1 MRQPKTAAPWRRR
14 AVVSEALE
22 PRQLLAL
29 VTSVVH
35 ARDLAGDGGD
45 EHISVPYNDEI
56 WNQQPGVE
64 YQVGGRWSS
73 TASGGTG
80 STGRGIT
87 LTWSIMPDGTP
98 MGSGVGEPGEPSNL
112 VSLLNARYGSQANWL
127 PLFTS
132 VFDSWSAVSGVT
144 YVYEPNDDG
153 AAFGASGV
161 LGVRGDIRIG
171 AHPIDGAF
179 NVLAYNYFPDHG
191 DMTLDS
197 NDLVVGGFMY
207 STANNS
213 RALRNVVAHEHGHG
227 LGFNHVDPIN
237 ATKLME
243 AFASTSFDG
252 PQFDDRLAVM
262 RNYGDRF
269 EKGAGNNTAGTA
281 TDRGPLGS
289 SDTIDNVA
297 ISTTS
302 DVDFYR
308 FTLSSTQ
315 DVNITLTPTG
325 PTYTQ
330 GPRGGTVTTFVASAQ
345 MDMQLTLLGG
355 DGTTVIA
362 NKNETGL
369 GGGET
374 ISATGLA
381 PGTYYVKVSPAPGA
395 SNNAQT
401 YTLTNA
407 IGGAIVPLTGT
418 ITPVSPDPRDT
429 PVTSIQ
435 ISFSE
440 PINPSTFTIADLTLI
455 REGEAASLSGATLTT
470 SDNITWTLGNLTT
483 ITNRVGIFSLSVGTS
498 IQTADGRFLNSPLSE
513 SWTMN
518 AINGSSLGDT
528 IRIVRASN
536 LANVYIN
543 NFGSTPTYTFNTAN
557 FTQVFINAG
566 GGNDVLELDYTGG
579 TITPSGGYVYD
590 GGTGTDTIRI
600 RGTTVLDTYNVTAT
614 SVSRAAPTS
623 STTFSQVEGIDVQVG
638 KLSLNADLNL
648 LDVTVR
654 NGAAATINASQR
666 LDVLT
671 IETGA
676 AVTMAA
682 NGSRVLTVN
691 SLVLSGTAR
700 LDLMDNAL
708 IVDYAGASPIAAIQS
723 ALISGWASGAWNGDG
738 ISSSVAAG
746 GAGRALGFAE
756 SDDLFGGYPA
766 VFSGQTLIDPAVLV
780 RYTLAGDATL
790 DQRVDSRDLNK
801 LASNWQLAGRR
812 WSQGDFNF
820 DGNTNQGDM
829 DILTGNWQATLPAP
843 PPQVMTS
850 DGRGPVAVRGSRK
863 LTRAIESVVGML

>member
-1 MRQPKTAAPWRRR
+1 MPASRPR
-14 AVVSEALE
+14 VIVSEPLE

-29 VTSVVH
+29 VPSVVDV
-35 ARDLAGDGGD
+35 RDLAGTAGD

-56 WNQQPGVE
+56 WNHGDEPGVE
-64 YQVGGRWSS
+64 YQIGGRWSS

-80 STGRGIT
+80 PTGRGIT
-87 LTWSIMPDGTP
+87 LTWSIIPDGTP
-98 MGSGVGEPGEPSNL
+98 MGSGVGEPAEPSNL
-112 VSLLNARYGSQANWL
+112 VSLLNARYGSQATWL
-127 PLFTS
+127 PLFMS
-132 VFDSWSAVSGVT
+132 VFDAWSAVSGIT

-197 NDLVVGGFMY
+197 NDLSPGGFMY
-207 STANNS
+207 STSNNS

-227 LGFNHVDPIN
+227 LGFNHVDPVN

-269 EKGAGNNTAGTA
+269 EKGAGNNTAATA

-315 DVNITLTPTG
+315 DVNVTLVPTG

-345 MDMQLTLLGG
+345 MDMQLTLLAG
-355 DGTTVIA
+355 DGTTVIV
-362 NKNETGL
+362 NKNETGV

-374 ISATGLA
+374 INATGLA
-381 PGTYYVKVSPAPGA
+381 PGTYYLKVSPAPGA

-407 IGGAIVPLTGT
+407 IGGVIVPLTGS

-440 PINPSTFTIADLTLI
+440 SINPSTFTLSDLTLV

-483 ITNRVGIFSLSVGTS
+483 ITNRVGIFSLSVATS
-498 IQTADGRFLNSPLSE
+498 IQTADGRFLSSPLSE

-528 IRIVRASN
+528 IRIVRAAN

-543 NFGSTPTYTFNTAN
+543 NFGTTPTYTFNTAN
-557 FTQVFINAG
+557 FTQVFINSG

-579 TITPSGGYVYD
+579 TITPTGGYVFD

-600 RGTTVLDTYNVTAT
+600 RGTTTLDTYNVTAT
-614 SVSRAAPTS
+614 SVSRAAPAS
-623 STTFSQVEGIDVQVG
+623 LTTFSAVEGIDLQMG

-654 NGAAATINASQR
+654 NGTSATVNSSQR

-671 IETGA
+671 IEPGA
-676 AVTMAA
+676 TVTMAA
-682 NGSRVLTVN
+682 NGARVLAVN
-691 SLVLSGTAR
+691 SLVISGTGR
-700 LDLMDNAL
+700 LDLSDNAL
-708 IVDYAGASPIAAIQS
+708 IVDYAGTSPIAAIQS
-723 ALISGWASGAWNGDG
+723 ALLSGYVAGAWNGDG
-738 ISSSVAAG
+738 INSSAA
-746 GAGRALGFAE
+746 AAASGRALGWAE
-756 SDDLFGGYPA
+756 ADDLFPAYPA
-766 VFSGQTLIDPAVLV
+766 IFAGQTLTDAAVLV

-790 DQRVDSRDLNK
+790 DRRVDSRDLHQ
-801 LASNWQLAGRR
+801 LASSWQLLGRR

-820 DGNTNQGDM
+820 DGSVNQADM

-843 PPQVMTS
+843 PPQSMNT
-850 DGRGPVAVRGSRK
+850 DAPGMIAVRGGRK
-863 LTRAIESVVGML
+863 LSRAILSVSEML